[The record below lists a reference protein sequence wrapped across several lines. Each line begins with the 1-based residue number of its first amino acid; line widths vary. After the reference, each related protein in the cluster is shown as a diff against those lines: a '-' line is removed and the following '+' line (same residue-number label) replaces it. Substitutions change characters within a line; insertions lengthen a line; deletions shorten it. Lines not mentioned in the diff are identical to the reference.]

1 MRHKFAEFNDAKR
14 IRSISLLSFSRK
26 KKNWSPFKKNIHLR
40 PIENHKKR
48 RIVTRQ
54 ECPSALPTFRT
65 NRQIIRERLEKEILN
80 RLKFKPSDEQKSK
93 IISICNE
100 IEKELFKSYLDEK
113 KYLAQYRRIIQ
124 NIKDR
129 KYSLY
134 KSLLKE
140 KILPV
145 DLVKMDSSQMLNT
158 ASKKFKIFIDQQRDA
173 DRVHLEKSA
182 KEFNQRPIC
191 KGNVLSRYC
200 ILNHLKWKLSWKI
213 LCKTLEVVNDDYVE
227 IVAEGTIYW
236 SDNYL
241 ITILFHSKFKS
252 ISSSPFHT
260 PFKPSSSSI
269 QKVQNHFH
277 NFTIL

>member
-1 MRHKFAEFNDAKR
+1 LVSKKPEIVQLETERTKKIEKIR
-14 IRSISLLSFSRK
+14 KIRSSTTSLIDLKENNEQPIKKSRK
-26 KKNWSPFKKNIHLR
+26 RKSFGDEPDN
-40 PIENHKKR
+40 KR
-48 RIVTRQ
+48 RIVVTRK
-54 ECPSALPTFRT
+54 ESPSALPTFRT
-65 NRQIIRERLEKEILN
+65 NRQLIRERLEKETLN

-100 IEKELFKSYLDEK
+100 IEKELFKSHSDEK

-158 ASKKFKIFIDQQRDA
+158 ASKKFKVFSNQQRDA
-173 DRVHLEKSA
+173 DRFHLEKSA

-191 KGNVLSRYC
+191 KGNVL
-200 ILNHLKWKLSWKI
+200 L
-213 LCKTLEVVNDDYVE
+213 
-227 IVAEGTIYW
+227 
-236 SDNYL
+236 
-241 ITILFHSKFKS
+241 
-252 ISSSPFHT
+252 
-260 PFKPSSSSI
+260 
-269 QKVQNHFH
+269 
-277 NFTIL
+277 